1 MPDLEIHSL
10 SYQTYFDKS
19 AMKSAGQK
27 NTTVFSLL
35 FIFCFPCYKN
45 TPGFGFIFF
54 IWLNL
59 LYIKRTNI
67 TICAF
72 CQCRHYKSLHAYLHI
87 PYVCLFDWEEHTLG
101 IASKISRIFTLL
113 VRYFMPMYVPFANI
127 SVLLCFQRLY
137 FCGYGH
143 GICTYITLKQCN
155 YFSVCT
161 RVLCCRSV
169 KV

>member
-1 MPDLEIHSL
+1 
-10 SYQTYFDKS
+10 
-19 AMKSAGQK
+19 MKSAGQK

-87 PYVCLFDWEEHTLG
+87 PYVCLFDWEEPHTWDC
-101 IASKISRIFTLL
+101 IQNFT
-113 VRYFMPMYVPFANI
+113 YFY
-127 SVLLCFQRLY
+127 SVGEVFHAY
-137 FCGYGH
+137 
-143 GICTYITLKQCN
+143 
-155 YFSVCT
+155 VCT
-161 RVLCCRSV
+161 FCKYLCVTLFLEVVFLWVWSWYLYIHNTKTV
-169 KV
+169 